1 MQQQKEKQRRLM
13 KEKAPSFMNKVENV
27 LTLILGG
34 DIEHIQP

>member
-13 KEKAPSFMNKVENV
+13 KEKAPFMNKVENV